1 MSKNDI
7 LNLLVLGR
15 DRIYI
20 TLEQVQKAIEL
31 TQNAGLTDVV
41 EMLINKEDEIKNDK
55 ERATKIIEEFKMGVN
70 E

>member
-1 MSKNDI
+1 MSKTDI

-31 TQNAGLTDVV
+31 THNAGLTDVV
-41 EMLINKEDEIKNDK
+41 EMLMFKEDEVKRDK
-55 ERATKIIEEFKMGVN
+55 DRATRIIEEFKKEG

>member
-1 MSKNDI
+1 MSKNEI

-31 TQNAGLTDVV
+31 TQNACLTDVV
-41 EMLINKEDEIKNDK
+41 EMLIYKEDEIKNDK
-55 ERATKIIEEFKMGVN
+55 ERATKIIEEFKTGVN

>member
-1 MSKNDI
+1 MSKTDI

-41 EMLINKEDEIKNDK
+41 EMLIYKEDEIKNDK
-55 ERATKIIEEFKMGVN
+55 ERATKIIDEFKNGG

>member
-1 MSKNDI
+1 MNKTDI

-31 TQNAGLTDVV
+31 TRNAGLTDVV
-41 EMLINKEDEIKNDK
+41 EMLVFKEDEVKNDK
-55 ERATKIIEEFKMGVN
+55 ERATKIIEEFKNGVN
-70 E
+70 K